1 MIRAMRAAPIRLHL
15 SRQAVLEDAEGRR
28 HTLGTAAA
36 LLAARL
42 ALAGVQPRTAL
53 AALLWPEAGEARAR
67 ANLRQL
73 LLRLR
78 TLARA
83 DWIAGDA
90 MLALAEGVEVVEAAE
105 DGPLLDG
112 LALAD
117 LDEARRWLDAL
128 RAERLAA
135 HVRRLAETL
144 AQAEADGD
152 LDAAIAAARHI
163 VRLEPLA
170 EAHHRTL
177 MRLHYLNH
185 DRAQALAAHSVLEAM
200 LADEHG
206 AQPSGETR
214 ALLQLVQSAAD
225 AAPPPTRVPAAL
237 LRPPRLVGRAA
248 EMDALLRHLHGSQV
262 ALLKGEGGLGKSR
275 LLADALRQLALG
287 DERATLTIGARPG
300 DAAIPYALA
309 ARCAQ
314 ALLPRAG
321 SEGPAARADLEPLLG
336 RRVSTPAPGADPT
349 RQLVQAFTEL
359 LRDAAA
365 LGLRVIGL
373 DDLHLADNA
382 SIELLMPQVA
392 SGHCAWLLALRPA
405 EAHGAAAEAVATLEA
420 QAGTLSIALRPL
432 ERDAVATLLGSLS
445 LEGLGDPARAPALHR
460 HTGGNPMYV
469 LETLRAALEQAGQP
483 DAPWPHAPGVLRLIQ
498 QRLARL
504 RPLALQIAR
513 CAAVAG
519 SDFSPGLVSRVLGV
533 PPLELADAWAELES
547 AQFLGPRG
555 FAHDL
560 VAEAVQAGLPEGV
573 AEPLHAEVARCLVEA
588 QVEPVRIAEHWLAA
602 GEALRA
608 EPFLCEAAAR
618 ASAVWRRREAA
629 ALHRQRGAILQAAG
643 RRDEAFEAWFLA
655 ADIAID
661 CGDVDEA
668 KACEASLAALAGSP
682 GQQVAATFLQTWLQ
696 YHFGRQDEAL
706 RLAREALP
714 ASGHA
719 TPKVEVLLLQHLS
732 TMLWE
737 RREIN
742 ESLDLAERALAR
754 IDEAA
759 RHGEDG
765 PVRSLRLAAASLAG
779 MAACGLARYDQG
791 CARIEQAW
799 RIACEEREQTEI
811 AYATRL
817 LAVIMLFRGDRAAAT
832 LWAERALKAVHDAD
846 QGSTTQEAYAQAARM
861 PALVTQG
868 DLGAALAASDRVEE
882 LYRLQPTGPVVINA
896 EERSVLLAE
905 LGRADLARAAV
916 PALASGDET
925 TEVQRARRFA
935 ARAGLGLATT
945 DEIEAMLDHAK
956 RSDDFNLQ
964 ARLLWMAQPGCA
976 PARIEPLL
984 ASAAEHARQTGGW
997 GLWAM
1002 LQARRL
1008 AAWRALKNAAQAEAA
1023 RRTALELW
1031 AKLEQGI
1038 GGFESFARTGAEL
1051 SATLD
1056 STDPGLAETIALRV
1070 GGWMLKASATLP
1082 AGWRENYLARAPA
1095 LAVLPPHGRS
1105 ALRALGLATTGA
1117 AVNPRRSPG

>member
-1 MIRAMRAAPIRLHL
+1 MIWSMPAAPIRLHL
-15 SRQAVLEDAEGRR
+15 SRQAVLEDTEGRR
-28 HTLGTAAA
+28 HTLGTPAA
-36 LLAARL
+36 LVAARL
-42 ALAGVQPRTAL
+42 ALAGAQPRAAL
-53 AALLWPEAGEARAR
+53 AALLWPDAGEARAR

-78 TLARA
+78 TLAGT

-90 MLALAEGVEVVEAAE
+90 MLELAAGVQVVEDERVA
-105 DGPLLDG
+105 LLDG
-112 LALAD
+112 VTPAG
-117 LDEARRWLDAL
+117 LDEAQEW
-128 RAERLAA
+128 LAA
-135 HVRRLAETL
+135 TRAQRLHSRVRSCELAC
-144 AQAEADGD
+144 AQAEAAGRLSDAI
-152 LDAAIAAARHI
+152 DAAH
-163 VRLEPLA
+163 RLLALDPLS

-185 DRAQALAAHSVLEAM
+185 DRAQALAAHAALERM

-206 AQPSGETR
+206 APPSGETR

-225 AAPPPTRVPAAL
+225 AAPPPPRVPAAL

-248 EMDALLRHLHGSQV
+248 EMEALLRHLHGSQI

-275 LLADALRQLALG
+275 LLADALRQVALG

-321 SEGPAARADLEPLLG
+321 SEAPAARADLEPLLG
-336 RRVSTPAPGADPT
+336 RRSSAAAPGADPT
-349 RQLVQAFTEL
+349 RQLVQAFTDL

-373 DDLHLADNA
+373 DDLHLADTA

-405 EAHGAAAEAVATLEA
+405 EAGEATTQAVATLEA

-432 ERDAVATLLGSLS
+432 ERDAVATLLGSLA
-445 LEGLGDPARAPALHR
+445 LEGMGDPARAQALHR

-519 SDFSPGLVSRVLGV
+519 PDFSPALVSRVLGV
-533 PPLELADAWAELES
+533 PPLELADAWAELDS

-560 VAEAVQAGLPEGV
+560 VAEAVQAGLPDGV

-588 QVEPVRIAEHWLAA
+588 EVEPVRIAGHWLAA
-602 GEALRA
+602 GEPLRA
-608 EPFLCEAAAR
+608 EPFLREAAAR
-618 ASAVWRRREAA
+618 AGAVWRRREAA
-629 ALHRQRGAILQAAG
+629 ALHRQRAAILQSAG
-643 RRDEAFEAWFLA
+643 LREQAFDAWFAA
-655 ADIAID
+655 ADIAVD

-668 KACEASLAALAGSP
+668 TACEGSLAALADSP
-682 GQQVAATFLQTWLQ
+682 GQKVAATYLQTWLQ
-696 YHFGRQDEAL
+696 YHLDRQDEAL

-714 ASGHA
+714 AAGHA
-719 TPKVEVLLLQHLS
+719 TAKVEVLLLQHLS

-737 RREIN
+737 RREVN

-759 RHGEDG
+759 RRGEDG
-765 PVRSLRLAAASLAG
+765 PVRSLRLALASLAG

-791 CARIEQAW
+791 CARIEEAW
-799 RIACEEREQTEI
+799 RIACDERELTEI

-832 LWAERALKAVHDAD
+832 LWAERALQAMRDAD
-846 QGSTTQEAYAQAARM
+846 QADTTQEAYTQAARM
-861 PALVTQG
+861 PALIAQG
-868 DLGAALAASDRVEE
+868 DLGAALAASDRVEA
-882 LYRLQPTGPVVINA
+882 LYRLQPTGPVVVNA

-916 PALASGDET
+916 PALPGADAT
-925 TEVQRARRFA
+925 TAVQRARRTA
-935 ARAGLGLATT
+935 ARAGLGLAAP
-945 DEIEAMLDHAK
+945 DDIEAMLDHAM

-964 ARLLWMAQPGCA
+964 ARLLWMAQPGCV
-976 PARIEPLL
+976 PSRIEPLL
-984 ASAAEHARQTGGW
+984 AAAAERACHSGGW

-1008 AAWRALKNAAQAEAA
+1008 AAWRALRGAAHADAA
-1023 RRTALELW
+1023 RSVALELW

-1051 SATLD
+1051 SATLAP
-1056 STDPGLAETIALRV
+1056 TDPDLAETIALRV
-1070 GGWMLKASATLP
+1070 GGWMLKAAGTLP
-1082 AGWRENYLARAPA
+1082 PGWRENYLARAPA

-1105 ALRALGLATTGA
+1105 ALRGLGLATTGA
-1117 AVNPRRSPG
+1117 AVSPRRSPG